1 MNRSYLI
8 IKSHKHRE
16 CMQNMH
22 NDEEHHETE
31 AYHHEYKLP
40 YEQAANALMSA
51 KGYLEYVKKHGY
63 HFTEEL
69 AEHASKM
76 MINANKQQHSW
87 TASLVKKSM
96 DNLGLSLS
104 DNMTLGDA
112 TYVANMYYA
121 DFYPDIIK
129 DEASCLKAVHKIAN
143 DPDGYKGMIFCRW
156 TADVIGKAI
165 KLNWEKFV

>member
-1 MNRSYLI
+1 MLVMLAGIVTLVNASQSEKTKDSSVETPSLIVRSV
-8 IKSHKHRE
+8 K
-16 CMQNMH
+16 
-22 NDEEHHETE
+22 
-31 AYHHEYKLP
+31 P
-40 YEQAANALMSA
+40 EQAANALMSA